1 MGDADLAVG
10 AEEDHAAMPAE
21 TGEEVVDGGGGGVL
35 GARSARDAV
44 DGPFAEDELHDGL
57 APAGEG
63 DGGGEIVGVAAA
75 ADEGAVADAAGGFA
89 EGAAGGGA
97 GGEVAVLVEGDGA
110 DGVVG
115 VEGGVV
121 DAELVGEGGGDFGF
135 EGDLGSR

>member
-1 MGDADLAVG
+1 MA
-10 AEEDHAAMPAE
+10 AEAAC
-21 TGEEVVDGGGGGVL
+21 L
-35 GARSARDAV
+35 RARSAGDAV
-44 DGPFAEDELHDGL
+44 DGPLAEDELHDGL

-63 DGGGEIVGVAAA
+63 DGGGEVVGVAAA
-75 ADEGAVADAAGGFA
+75 ADEGAVADAAGGFV

-121 DAELVGEGGGDFGF
+121 DAELVGEGGVDFGF
-135 EGDLGSR
+135 EGELLAWSCRRRWCRGGRRLRRAGRP